1 MWSLAGLSASDLI
14 NEGFAEKMYGR
25 FAGPKK
31 SGRNTEVVL
40 RRGSTVVFSLILP
53 SLWMKSCD
61 LIIQVKPHQGT
72 ISF

>member
-14 NEGFAEKMYGR
+14 NEGFSEKMYGR

-40 RRGSTVVFSLILP
+40 RRGSIACVAGA
-53 SLWMKSCD
+53 WK
-61 LIIQVKPHQGT
+61 
-72 ISF
+72 

>member
-14 NEGFAEKMYGR
+14 NEGFSEKMYGR

-31 SGRNTEVVL
+31 SGPNTEVVL

-53 SLWMKSCD
+53 SLWMKSCV

>member
-1 MWSLAGLSASDLI
+1 MWSLSGLPAGDLI
-14 NEGFAEKMYGR
+14 NEGFSEKMYGR

-31 SGRNTEVVL
+31 SGRNKEVAV
-40 RRGSTVVFSLILP
+40 RRGSTVVLSLILP
-53 SLWMKSCD
+53 SLWMKSFD